1 MPRPLELADSDSDG
15 EGMIDLEPAP
25 DMPLPPTTANTNTAP
40 QITEFAGQLNASESG
55 RASTGRASTG
65 STERISR
72 DIREAERALLDGSVE
87 GEGEGSGYH
96 AGEGVGLGELG
107 WDVGTGMGGRK
118 RRVTGEVVAV
128 SGSGSGSAGR
138 GAKRMKTY
146 GGGGSVSQTRDGD
159 AVTLHSSDN
168 LLPARG
174 TLRADFAN
182 HEPMVMFGGESGGS
196 TAVDGSSEQRRMVE
210 LAQSEGKG
218 MVGTSVARLGESR
231 GEEQR
236 SSSSF
241 PWTAS
246 VQTPYGKTPG
256 GAGGEMSLLGT
267 DVHEGDGRSPLAPS
281 EHVEAV
287 GVSAAEVTDARLP
300 EENMIQPNE
309 PTGDTANAVATT
321 SASMSRSS
329 PRVEISLH
337 VETAPPPTKLAPETT
352 TQKSTR
358 GRKRKIQEP
367 SSEAITSD
375 DRQLRDDLRAAG
387 LEKERYVPRPSRRRA
402 TQALEMPV
410 DFSVAPEKAAKA
422 RRIKSTG
429 GMQAASFDGTLD
441 VASPIAE
448 LKKVA
453 PSGSTH
459 ALASPIE
466 VNRPDERLEEPP
478 AKVSEPQQSPKHELA
493 TGIELDDKSAAPAVN
508 KLSVKSQMRLM
519 ADEDDDDVFV
529 KPMAK
534 PKPKTKSRRSH
545 TTIFEDHVSF
555 GASQRTPTLSQ
566 QQAKRQNAL
575 QVMVDEGVAA
585 ANQKR
590 RRTIV
595 QDDEDDGEEPGQA
608 PLESQRKHAKVVLDG
623 EDVEDELAPAPSA
636 DKVDEPEPAVEV
648 EEAPKKRGRGRPP
661 KNAPSEPLLVEEVLD
676 APKPDP
682 EKGVVDAEEA
692 PKKAARRQKSTTSNA
707 HTTES
712 ADPELAVG
720 GKETPRISD
729 EPNVNAG
736 AAADPAPARA
746 PATQEPTP
754 SPEKVVKVI
763 KTTSLPSKS
772 SPTSRSP
779 LKSSSAV
786 PLRVGLN
793 KRQRIAPL
801 LRSIK
806 PVKR

>member
-15 EGMIDLEPAP
+15 EGIALEPEP
-25 DMPLPPTTANTNTAP
+25 KDVLTASDTA
-40 QITEFAGQLNASESG
+40 
-55 RASTGRASTG
+55 RASTG
-65 STERISR
+65 STEQISR
-72 DIREAERALLDGSVE
+72 DIREAERALL
-87 GEGEGSGYH
+87 EGSGSGSG
-96 AGEGVGLGELG
+96 GEVGEVRVGEFGVS
-107 WDVGTGMGGRK
+107 GRK
-118 RRVTGEVVAV
+118 RRVTEEVVAV
-128 SGSGSGSAGR
+128 SGSGSGSGSDSS
-138 GAKRMKTY
+138 GKGVKRMKTY
-146 GGGGSVSQTRDGD
+146 GGLSQGEIRDGG

-168 LLPARG
+168 LLPAQG
-174 TLRADFAN
+174 TLRADFAD
-182 HEPMVMFGGESGGS
+182 HEPMVMFGGDSGGS
-196 TAVDGSSEQRRMVE
+196 TAVDGSSEQRRMIG
-210 LAQSEGKG
+210 LARSEGRG
-218 MVGTSVARLGESR
+218 LGTSASRLGETKS
-231 GEEQR
+231 EEQR

-246 VQTPYGKTPG
+246 VQTPFGKTPAG
-256 GAGGEMSLLGT
+256 IGGEMGLLGT
-267 DVHEGDGRSPLAPS
+267 EVHEADRRSPLAPN
-281 EHVEAV
+281 EHVEAAR
-287 GVSAAEVTDARLP
+287 VSAEEVLDAPLP
-300 EENMIQPNE
+300 EENTAQPNE
-309 PTGDTANAVATT
+309 PTGDTLDAVATT

-329 PRVEISLH
+329 PRVHITLP
-337 VETAPPPTKLAPETT
+337 VEAASSPTKPAPEAP

-375 DRQLRDDLRAAG
+375 DRQLRDDLRAVG

-422 RRIKSTG
+422 RRVKSTG
-429 GMQAASFDGTLD
+429 DMGAASFDGAFD
-441 VASPIAE
+441 VASPTGE
-448 LKKVA
+448 LQKVS

-459 ALASPIE
+459 DVALPAK
-466 VNRPDERLEEPP
+466 VDQPDERLEEPP
-478 AKVSEPQQSPKHELA
+478 AKLDVPEQSPKHELA
-493 TGIELDDKSAAPAVN
+493 TGSEQRDESAAPVVN
-508 KLSVKSQMRLM
+508 KSSAKSQVRLM
-519 ADEDDDDVFV
+519 EHEDDDVFI

-534 PKPKTKSRRSH
+534 PKPRTKARRSH

-566 QQAKRQNAL
+566 QQAKRTNAL
-575 QVMVDEGVAA
+575 QVMVDEGVAV

-590 RRTIV
+590 RRTTV
-595 QDDEDDGEEPGQA
+595 QDDEDDEEEA
-608 PLESQRKHAKVVLDG
+608 EKLPLKSQRKHAKAVPDD
-623 EDVEDELAPAPSA
+623 EDAEDELTPAPSV
-636 DKVDEPEPAVEV
+636 DKVDEPEPAFEEV
-648 EEAPKKRGRGRPP
+648 IKEAPKKRGRGRPP
-661 KNAPSEPLLVEEVLD
+661 KNAPSEPQAAVQVLD
-676 APKPDP
+676 APEPDLV
-682 EKGVVDAEEA
+682 KGVVEVEEA
-692 PKKAARRQKSTTSNA
+692 PKKPARRQKSTTLNA
-707 HTTES
+707 HSTES

-720 GKETPRISD
+720 GKQTPRILD

-754 SPEKVVKVI
+754 SPEKVVKVT

-772 SPTSRSP
+772 SPTSHSP

>member
-15 EGMIDLEPAP
+15 EGFALEPAEAAEIVLL
-25 DMPLPPTTANTNTAP
+25 PLPATSTNTNPAP
-40 QITEFAGQLNASESG
+40 QIRELAGQITASESVRG
-55 RASTGRASTG
+55 STGRASTG
-65 STERISR
+65 STERIFR
-72 DIREAERALLDGSVE
+72 DILEAERALL
-87 GEGEGSGYH
+87 EGSGSG
-96 AGEGVGLGELG
+96 GEVGEVGVGEFG
-107 WDVGTGMGGRK
+107 VSRRK
-118 RRVTGEVVAV
+118 RRVTGEGTV
-128 SGSGSGSAGR
+128 SGSGSAER
-138 GAKRMKTY
+138 GVKRMKTY
-146 GGGGSVSQTRDGD
+146 AGGELASQTRDGA

-168 LLPARG
+168 LLPTRG

-182 HEPMVMFGGESGGS
+182 HEPMVMFGGDSGGS

-210 LAQSEGKG
+210 LARSEGRG
-218 MVGTSVARLGESR
+218 VGTSGVRLGESR
-231 GEEQR
+231 SEEQK

-246 VQTPYGKTPG
+246 VQTPYGKTPAG
-256 GAGGEMSLLGT
+256 IGGEMGLLGT
-267 DVHEGDGRSPLAPS
+267 EVHEADGRSPLAPN
-281 EHVEAV
+281 EHVEAA
-287 GVSAAEVTDARLP
+287 GVSAEDVLDAPLP

-309 PTGDTANAVATT
+309 PTGDTANAVAIT

-422 RRIKSTG
+422 KRVKSTG
-429 GMQAASFDGTLD
+429 GMTAESFDGTLD
-441 VASPIAE
+441 VILPIAA
-448 LKKVA
+448 LQKVA
-453 PSGSTH
+453 PLGNTH
-459 ALASPIE
+459 ALGSPAK
-466 VNRPDERLEEPP
+466 VNKADARLEEPP
-478 AKVSEPQQSPKHELA
+478 VKLAVPEQSPKRELA
-493 TGIELDDKSAAPAVN
+493 TGIELDDESAAPAVN
-508 KLSVKSQMRLM
+508 KSSVKSRVKLM
-519 ADEDDDDVFV
+519 EEDDKDVFV
-529 KPMAK
+529 KPIAM
-534 PKPKTKSRRSH
+534 PKPKTKARRSH

-566 QQAKRQNAL
+566 QQEKRKSAL
-575 QVMVDEGVAA
+575 QAMVDEGAA
-585 ANQKR
+585 VANQKR
-590 RRTIV
+590 RPTIV
-595 QDDEDDGEEPGQA
+595 QDDEDDKEEPEQT
-608 PLESQRKHAKVVLDG
+608 PLKSQRKHAKIVLDD
-623 EDVEDELAPAPSA
+623 EDAGDQLAPALSA
-636 DKVDEPEPAVEV
+636 DKVDEPEPAIEV

-661 KNAPSEPLLVEEVLD
+661 KNAPSEPQAIE
-676 APKPDP
+676 A
-682 EKGVVDAEEA
+682 VVDASEPGLKKGAVEADEA
-692 PKKAARRQKSTTSNA
+692 PEKPARRQKSTASDAHTSEPANPELTIEGKKTPKTSNE
-707 HTTES
+707 T
-712 ADPELAVG
+712 DP
-720 GKETPRISD
+720 
-729 EPNVNAG
+729 NAG
-736 AAADPAPARA
+736 AAGNPAPARA

-763 KTTSLPSKS
+763 KTASLPSKS
-772 SPTSRSP
+772 SPTSHSP